1 MAMLVLLATIGA
13 GSATAAQAA
22 HRTKVGRFAE
32 FSIGGGRENSL
43 SVFAQGQRV
52 AVSLSHGAGV
62 YGASTEYAT
71 HGSVSRTAVHA
82 NFGKLGMIS
91 VSFRPAAPA
100 ARRPLSAVCGGDLEA
115 FRTGVFTGTIR
126 FRSED
131 GALEFHSE
139 RARGAIVELK
149 SIECEKEG
157 AGVKTPAATQA
168 RHEVVLSVSDCHG
181 TSLLVSVPP
190 ESSPAADE
198 PGTSILVSSHERRG
212 RIAIF
217 RVVYAFASESPLRF
231 PEDLSSAT
239 LAPPP
244 PFAGSGEFS
253 RDPASGDGLW
263 SGSLT
268 VSFVGKEVP
277 LTGHGMEATLE
288 RASVPQ
294 GPLGQLVIFATRC
307 PRR

>member
-22 HRTKVGRFAE
+22 HGAKVGRFAE
-32 FSIGGGRENSL
+32 FSIDGGRENSL
-43 SVFAQGQRV
+43 SVSAQGQRV
-52 AVSLSHGAGV
+52 AVRLSHGAGV
-62 YGASTEYAT
+62 HGASTEYAT
-71 HGSVSRTAVHA
+71 HGSVSHAAVHA

-91 VSFRPAAPA
+91 VSFRPTAPA
-100 ARRPLSAVCGGDLEA
+100 AGRPLSAVCGGDLEA
-115 FRTGVFTGTIR
+115 FRAGVFTGTIR

-131 GALEFHSE
+131 GALEFRSQ
-139 RARGAIVELK
+139 RARGAIIELK
-149 SIECEKEG
+149 SIECEEES
-157 AGVKTPAATQA
+157 AGVKTPHAKA

-198 PGTSILVSSHERRG
+198 SGASILVSSRERRG
-212 RIAIF
+212 RIAIL
-217 RVVYAFASESPLRF
+217 RVVYALASESPLRF
-231 PEDLSSAT
+231 PENLSSAT

-244 PFAGSGEFS
+244 PFSGSGEFS

-288 RASVPQ
+288 RVSVPQ
-294 GPLGQLVIFATRC
+294 GPLIIFATRC
-307 PRR
+307 PGS